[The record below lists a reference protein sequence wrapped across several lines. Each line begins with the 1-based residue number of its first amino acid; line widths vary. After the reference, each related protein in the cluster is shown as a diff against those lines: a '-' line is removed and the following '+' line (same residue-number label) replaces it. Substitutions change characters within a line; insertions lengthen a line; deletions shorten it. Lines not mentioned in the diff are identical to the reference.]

1 MHSKIFYIPIT
12 WNKVNRSK
20 KKQVSFLI
28 DDGVYRRFSSC
39 VMLSGS
45 NGKRLNRIVEE
56 LMQSYIK
63 NNCHEFFKR
72 DDI

>member
-1 MHSKIFYIPIT
+1 MGR
-12 WNKVNRSK
+12 NK

-39 VMLSGS
+39 AMLGGS

-56 LMQSYIK
+56 LMRSYID
-63 NNCHEFFKR
+63 NHCNDFFKR